1 LYGGSRKPV
10 CRDGG
15 KSNTALHH
23 EEEVRICVSPETP
36 GRREKEREMEGG
48 RKGGREGKKKETDS
62 KKAREK
68 SNII

>member
-36 GRREKEREMEGG
+36 GRREKEREKWREE
-48 RKGGREGKKKETDS
+48 GREEGRERRKRQT
-62 KKAREK
+62 ARKQEK
-68 SNII
+68 SPI